1 MAPEFKPGTFEP
13 VITVSQRGDGLT
25 RAFHS
30 DNQGLQDVC
39 RDSFRVAYSTSVGQ
53 GGNAQYQRVTLDP
66 FSRVLAQLL
75 WVRNLSNQL
84 RHLNINNRF
93 QKELSFDFPLPEPVV
108 KLFNCYGHVEHEQ
121 VKYVQ
126 LDLERMFAHSLVDL
140 VSMVQNTNFDCEDE
154 DPGARPVAQPE
165 WLRRLRLNSQGEIEI
180 HTEQSVAQYVS
191 DICRHISGLDIPPE
205 ARLRYIK
212 QIVDVATE
220 RDLRLALVYLRR
232 QPGIGNLP
240 PRGRDEI
247 TKDFRQFI
255 WSIFGE
261 HAPSGVG
268 DVLDSKLIN
277 RTIRRTVEGLRQ
289 VIDEVFSSVALVPL
303 PKYEQGSLS
312 QMAQTSDDI
321 TMSHFPLSLADLTVS
336 AAFKV
341 GRVLRRFLRAA
352 PEQTDESLRGD
363 LIRRSVRRKA

>member
-25 RAFHS
+25 RAFHG
-30 DNQGLQDVC
+30 DNQGLYDVC
-39 RDSFRVAYSTSVGQ
+39 RDSFRIAYASSVGQ
-53 GGNAQYQRVTLDP
+53 GGNAQYQRATLDP
-66 FSRVLAQLL
+66 YSKVLAQLL

-93 QKELSFDFPLPEPVV
+93 AKELSFDFPLPEPIV
-108 KLFNCYGHVEHEQ
+108 KLFNVYGHIEHDQ

-126 LDLERMFAHSLVDL
+126 LDLERNFIQSLLDL
-140 VSMVQNTNFDCEDE
+140 VSMVQYANFDEE
-154 DPGARPVAQPE
+154 ETDPGIQPMPQPE
-165 WLRRLRLNSQGEIEI
+165 WLRRLRLSSQGEIEI
-180 HTEQSVAQYVS
+180 HTEQSISKYVS
-191 DICRHISGLDIPPE
+191 DICRHISGLDISPE
-205 ARLRYIK
+205 HRLRYIK
-212 QIVDVATE
+212 SIVDVATE
-220 RDLRLALVYLRR
+220 RDLRLALVFLRR
-232 QPGIGNLP
+232 QPDIGNLP
-240 PRGRDEI
+240 ARGRDDI
-247 TKDFRQFI
+247 TNDFRQYI
-255 WSIFGE
+255 WGIFGE
-261 HAPSGVG
+261 HAPTAQG
-268 DVLDSKLIN
+268 DVLDSKYIN
-277 RTIRRTVEGLRQ
+277 KSIRRTVEGLRQ

-303 PKYEQGSLS
+303 PKYEQGSLV
-312 QMAQTSDDI
+312 QMAETSDDL